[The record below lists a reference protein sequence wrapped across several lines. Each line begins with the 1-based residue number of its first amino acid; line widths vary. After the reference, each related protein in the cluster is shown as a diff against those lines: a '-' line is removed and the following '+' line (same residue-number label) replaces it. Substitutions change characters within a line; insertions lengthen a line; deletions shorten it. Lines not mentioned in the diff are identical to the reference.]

1 VVAAAARPA
10 EGGADV
16 KTETRWRWLTPIER
30 AKRDGR
36 IRELYAMGWDRREIA
51 AVFDLT
57 PQRVDQIVRKR

>member
-1 VVAAAARPA
+1 M
-10 EGGADV
+10 

-36 IRELYAMGWDRREIA
+36 IRELYAMGWTRQELADE
-51 AVFDLT
+51 FDLT